1 MNHIDFP
8 DNQCYFLCHS
18 LSLLARTESVSKAG
32 SVFFFGIIYAIITL
46 FTASPQPFIGTNNRP
61 HQHARPTN
69 STQDIKFLNDYNDL
83 YFFLFFLLTRT
94 PRGHILILMR
104 DATKKGENE
113 METKIWIDGTDK
125 EIMIDGYIYDLDQ
138 AAKLL
143 GYVDYIDLRCQC
155 EGVESADDLADDDE
169 FLNFEYTD

>member
-1 MNHIDFP
+1 
-8 DNQCYFLCHS
+8 
-18 LSLLARTESVSKAG
+18 
-32 SVFFFGIIYAIITL
+32 
-46 FTASPQPFIGTNNRP
+46 
-61 HQHARPTN
+61 
-69 STQDIKFLNDYNDL
+69 
-83 YFFLFFLLTRT
+83 
-94 PRGHILILMR
+94 
-104 DATKKGENE
+104 